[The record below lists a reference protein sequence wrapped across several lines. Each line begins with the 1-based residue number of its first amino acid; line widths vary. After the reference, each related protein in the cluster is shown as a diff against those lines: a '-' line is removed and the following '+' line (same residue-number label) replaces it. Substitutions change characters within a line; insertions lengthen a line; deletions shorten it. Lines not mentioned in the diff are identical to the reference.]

1 MRRALQRHGI
11 FGGRLRARLL
21 ATSGGMLA
29 LALAAGGCAVAG
41 AGAASQTPVPGG
53 LVTYALPANVKP
65 NYIFPFTPGQYFSQV
80 NTGNLQYL
88 LYRPLYLYGTAGL
101 PYLNDQLSLAYPPTY
116 SGQVVTIRLKH
127 YVWSDGEP
135 VNADDVLF
143 WMHMMQAD
151 AAKDWGGYVAGGIP
165 DNVQSVR
172 EVSPTE
178 VQMVIKGK
186 YSQTWFTD
194 NELSQI
200 TPMPKAWDRT
210 ANGPSNCTNEESDCT
225 AVFSYLNGL
234 SANPTSWPGSPIW
247 RIVDGPWRLTGLS
260 SQGLLTFKLNGSYS
274 GPLPKDHISEF
285 QEVPFTSE
293 EAEYNVLQAGGSQ
306 GLDVGYLPTVD
317 APVPPPGA
325 SVGQNP
331 VSGYRLQAL
340 YEWGLNYMPYNFAP
354 QDPQQAVFHQ
364 LYFRKALQ
372 LLLNQAAI
380 VEGPLHGYGQVSV
393 GPVGDYPVTEYL
405 SPRGKQG
412 DPFPYNPIQAR
423 TLLAD
428 HGWKV
433 ISGGTSYCVNAGIGP
448 SQCGKGVR
456 LGAQLAI
463 SVLFATGNAWVQS
476 SLLELKSNAS
486 DVGINITLNPATFD
500 GVLNEVFGGCGTAT
514 TFKSCQWQIADWGE
528 GWSYVPDY
536 LPTGDELFGSQSAS
550 NIGRYAD
557 HTNDVLIAKTLA
569 TSSLQAMWSWED
581 YLAQQLPVVM
591 QPLAPAALVESVD
604 TLQIGTL
611 SPTLTITPEDWYY
624 VR

>member
-247 RIVDGPWRLTGLS
+247 RIAIRPARS
-260 SQGLLTFKLNGSYS
+260 GS
-274 GPLPKDHISEF
+274 
-285 QEVPFTSE
+285 
-293 EAEYNVLQAGGSQ
+293 
-306 GLDVGYLPTVD
+306 
-317 APVPPPGA
+317 
-325 SVGQNP
+325 
-331 VSGYRLQAL
+331 
-340 YEWGLNYMPYNFAP
+340 
-354 QDPQQAVFHQ
+354 
-364 LYFRKALQ
+364 
-372 LLLNQAAI
+372 
-380 VEGPLHGYGQVSV
+380 
-393 GPVGDYPVTEYL
+393 
-405 SPRGKQG
+405 
-412 DPFPYNPIQAR
+412 
-423 TLLAD
+423 
-428 HGWKV
+428 
-433 ISGGTSYCVNAGIGP
+433 
-448 SQCGKGVR
+448 
-456 LGAQLAI
+456 
-463 SVLFATGNAWVQS
+463 
-476 SLLELKSNAS
+476 
-486 DVGINITLNPATFD
+486 
-500 GVLNEVFGGCGTAT
+500 
-514 TFKSCQWQIADWGE
+514 
-528 GWSYVPDY
+528 
-536 LPTGDELFGSQSAS
+536 
-550 NIGRYAD
+550 
-557 HTNDVLIAKTLA
+557 A
-569 TSSLQAMWSWED
+569 TSRTSC
-581 YLAQQLPVVM
+581 
-591 QPLAPAALVESVD
+591 
-604 TLQIGTL
+604 
-611 SPTLTITPEDWYY
+611 SPTWRSATCPSCGA
-624 VR
+624 RSMP